1 MQVSAYSPVLGEYAE
16 TCILFVRRTRPEV
29 GTVWF
34 RVLSSI
40 VAAALLGKATI
51 ALALPRRFYAMRER
65 QYASESLPPK
75 LLVAPA
81 VVATLTFVAWY
92 ATIFHYQQW
101 GWVVTGFLT
110 SLLCMGVD
118 HVFRWKKSPQKDAPG
133 GQESEGRLGGLH
145 TALSGRGV
153 FGVGLPGILS
163 PNAQSEFRRTIA
175 CTGAGGRAGFQWRV
189 VTAGPV
195 MRNVRL
201 GARHVAM
208 DAYLQ
213 LLCVDSLV
221 AMDVQL
227 TLQSGARHLACDSMR
242 LGNIL
247 WVHDAVRLVPSRL
260 CHG

>member
-1 MQVSAYSPVLGEYAE
+1 MVSGTELDRGSGTAGQSDYCLG
-16 TCILFVRRTRPEV
+16 
-29 GTVWF
+29 
-34 RVLSSI
+34 
-40 VAAALLGKATI
+40 VAAAVLRNAGTPICLRVPAAKALGRTCGRCNSHVRGVVRDHLPLPAMGLGGDRFPHI
-51 ALALPRRFYAMRER
+51 AFMHGCRPCV
-65 QYASESLPPK
+65 SLE
-75 LLVAPA
+75 
-81 VVATLTFVAWY
+81 
-92 ATIFHYQQW
+92 
-101 GWVVTGFLT
+101 
-110 SLLCMGVD
+110 
-118 HVFRWKKSPQKDAPG
+118 KSPQKDAPG